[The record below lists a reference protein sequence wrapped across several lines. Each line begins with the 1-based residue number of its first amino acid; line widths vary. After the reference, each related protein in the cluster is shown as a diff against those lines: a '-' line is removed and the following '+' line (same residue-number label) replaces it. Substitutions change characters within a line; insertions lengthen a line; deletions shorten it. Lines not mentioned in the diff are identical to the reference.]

1 MVRAVSITPARP
13 CSKSTARAWI
23 FRQCSSHCGTLGYV
37 SGRMHRQP
45 ISCVSGRSAAGRIA
59 TFLNVRIWTPPHFAS
74 TPFSGDKVR
83 LLTYIR
89 PLSDLDQPRSGHDGL
104 FARRL
109 LIALS
114 GFAPVDIRRLLRR
127 RFDLFAILRG
137 ARNRGDVLLDQSERT
152 GSDRHVLR
160 FIVCSVTQHRPG
172 DPRHLVGEGG
182 CCHVRVRS
190 LGQCKGPA
198 AEPIG
203 LAWRCS

>member
-1 MVRAVSITPARP
+1 MGIELRYTCLNCKPSQ
-13 CSKSTARAWI
+13 STRLPP
-23 FRQCSSHCGTLGYV
+23 GV
-37 SGRMHRQP
+37 SGTSRT
-45 ISCVSGRSAAGRIA
+45 SGNLASDRPDWVEAGPC
-59 TFLNVRIWTPPHFAS
+59 IWTPPHFAS
-74 TPFSGDKVR
+74 TPFSGDEVR
-83 LLTYIR
+83 LRTYIR

-109 LIALS
+109 LIAFS
-114 GFAPVDIRRLLRR
+114 GFAPVDICRLLRR

-152 GSDRHVLR
+152 GSGSHALR
-160 FIVCSVTQHRPG
+160 FIVRSVAQHRPG
-172 DPRHLVGEGG
+172 DPGHLVGEGG

-190 LGQCKGPA
+190 LGQRKGPA

>member
-1 MVRAVSITPARP
+1 MRAGERP
-13 CSKSTARAWI
+13 LRVGSSSSADRTADV
-23 FRQCSSHCGTLGYV
+23 QPSSGVDKRRGPL
-37 SGRMHRQP
+37 
-45 ISCVSGRSAAGRIA
+45 ID
-59 TFLNVRIWTPPHFAS
+59 RIWTPPHFAS
-74 TPFSGDKVR
+74 TPFSGDEVR

-114 GFAPVDIRRLLRR
+114 GFTPLDILRLFRR

-152 GSDRHVLR
+152 GSGSHALR
-160 FIVCSVTQHRPG
+160 FIVRSVAQHRPG
-172 DPRHLVGEGG
+172 DPRHLVGESG

-190 LGQCKGPA
+190 LGQRKGPA

>member
-1 MVRAVSITPARP
+1 IPSAPRVRVLRDGGHREVIARRT
-13 CSKSTARAWI
+13 CCREFAQTS
-23 FRQCSSHCGTLGYV
+23 
-37 SGRMHRQP
+37 
-45 ISCVSGRSAAGRIA
+45 
-59 TFLNVRIWTPPHFAS
+59 NVCIWTPPHFAS

-137 ARNRGDVLLDQSERT
+137 ARNRGDVLLDQSE
-152 GSDRHVLR
+152 
-160 FIVCSVTQHRPG
+160 
-172 DPRHLVGEGG
+172 
-182 CCHVRVRS
+182 
-190 LGQCKGPA
+190 
-198 AEPIG
+198 
-203 LAWRCS
+203 